1 MLAAVKGVVR
11 GNTIV
16 VENEDLRPYD
26 GAEVVVTLLDTS
38 IQNKQKKA
46 VDWDSFVI
54 PSERGKNVEEYMREI
69 RDNDRL

>member
-54 PSERGKNVEEYMREI
+54 PSER
-69 RDNDRL
+69 